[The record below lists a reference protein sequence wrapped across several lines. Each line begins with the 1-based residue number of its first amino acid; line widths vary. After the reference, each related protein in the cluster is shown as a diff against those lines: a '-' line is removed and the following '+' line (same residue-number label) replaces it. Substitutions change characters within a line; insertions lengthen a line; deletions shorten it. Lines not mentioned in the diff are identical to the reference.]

1 MKAAV
6 PERGRGFV
14 ISGNIEDSPCSLD
27 ERCEMDADLKTHLE
41 AMEARFDARFDGM
54 DARFDR
60 MDARLDGMDARLDG
74 MDARSEAMEA
84 RFKTHVSVE
93 CEKIETKLLTEF
105 HKWGRV
111 SEIRTRQAMT
121 DVAFLGERMMVA
133 EERISALERGDTGG
147 RRTS

>member
-60 MDARLDGMDARLDG
+60 MDARLDG